1 MSAMS
6 LYMPILLMSFC
17 SSTQV
22 HLHPGAPLKWEH
34 CADLPV
40 GMRNA
45 QAVVVGKK
53 VYVGGVTATE
63 ETDYNIYS
71 CDFIG
76 DITWNTIKRLFAVP
90 ALTTYQGRLVL
101 VGGRENSATAPTNQ
115 LWVMWEEG
123 TWTQPL
129 PPMPTPRTGASA
141 VSSQHY
147 LIVAGGVGYSCEV
160 LTTLDVVEVYNGK
173 QWVRTAAPL
182 PKCCSRMKS
191 TLHDGF
197 LYLMGGQCQGNS
209 VLQCSVQELI
219 EQATPHPPKQS
230 TWNTIRDAHYVNC
243 SVATFGGALVA
254 VGGFDKRH
262 HNSLH
267 MYDPLTQSWVHAG
280 EMPVAVTGTCTVT
293 LPSGEMM
300 VIGGQT
306 TATHYSPLVYKASL
320 EMQ

>member
-22 HLHPGAPLKWEH
+22 YLHPGAPLK
-34 CADLPV
+34 
-40 GMRNA
+40 
-45 QAVVVGKK
+45 
-53 VYVGGVTATE
+53 
-63 ETDYNIYS
+63 
-71 CDFIG
+71 
-76 DITWNTIKRLFAVP
+76 
-90 ALTTYQGRLVL
+90 
-101 VGGRENSATAPTNQ
+101 
-115 LWVMWEEG
+115 WEEG

-141 VSSQHY
+141 VSTQHY

-160 LTTLDVVEVYNGK
+160 FTTLDVVEVYNGK

-254 VGGFDKRH
+254 VGGFDK
-262 HNSLH
+262 
-267 MYDPLTQSWVHAG
+267 DTTTPF
-280 EMPVAVTGTCTVT
+280 TCTT
-293 LPSGEMM
+293 PSPSRGCMLGRCLWQLPALVPS
-300 VIGGQT
+300 
-306 TATHYSPLVYKASL
+306 HSPVVR
-320 EMQ
+320 